1 MNQISKMRGFTLIE
15 LMVALVIAA
24 ILTGIAVPAYQEYA
38 RRTRAAQAQQEMQR
52 LAILLDRYKAR
63 SFNYKG
69 FTTTSS
75 SAASSSSYPYTIAI
89 VDLSADSSGTIQLTS
104 TSSAVGRSWAM
115 KATTS
120 DAKNYNFLL
129 TSTGISCKNKTQA
142 NISYTSCGTGSE
154 SW

>member
-89 VDLSADSSGTIQLTS
+89 VDLSADSSGNIKLTS
-104 TSSAVGRSWAM
+104 SSAVGRSWAM

-120 DAKNYNFLL
+120 DAENYNFLL
-129 TSTGISCKNKTQA
+129 TSTGISCKNKTKA
-142 NISYTSCGTGSE
+142 NISYTSCGIGSE